1 MNRAESTA
9 ELLTKNHGGKNEGE
23 NEEKSY
29 STLGL
34 VVLFTSL
41 LEYMYI

>member
-9 ELLTKNHGGKNEGE
+9 ELLTKNHGG

>member
-9 ELLTKNHGGKNEGE
+9 ELLNNEGK

-34 VVLFTSL
+34 VVLFSSL